1 MNVQTI
7 NKRLFSFI
15 SQSPS
20 PFHAVSNM
28 KTILDEAG
36 FVSLEEHADWQINA
50 GQPYYV
56 IRDNGSLVAFNL
68 GIKERDSFRIMGS
81 HSDSPCLQLKPKP
94 DIYEKDYHQLGVE
107 VYGGALLN
115 PWFDRELSIAGRV
128 VYQKNDNTLC
138 SRLIDFKRPVA
149 VIPSVAIHLDRKANS
164 EKIISAQKDI
174 VPIIGLTT
182 DGKICF
188 NDIIQDQFNEEAPSE
203 KIKQILSSDLFMYDC
218 HAPCYTGFNREF
230 IVSTK
235 LDNLLSCFVLVT
247 TLAHAN
253 RDNSYMFVCNNHEE
267 IGSTSASGA
276 RGNLLSSI
284 FERLLPAPSTRHR
297 ILAKSFCISVDNAHA
312 LHPNYPEKHDPSHN
326 IALNRGPVLKI
337 NATHKYA
344 STGISNGIFKTLCA
358 EKDIQVQEFV
368 MRSDMAC
375 GSTIG
380 PLTESNLGLSTVDIG
395 APSLAMHS
403 IREMT
408 GSRDPMLLYKVLRHF
423 LQRKSLPRVHH
434 SE

>member
-20 PFHAVSNM
+20 PFHAVNSM
-28 KTILDEAG
+28 RTILDDAG
-36 FVSLEEHADWQINA
+36 FVALDEHADWKTDI
-50 GQPYYV
+50 GQPYYI
-56 IRDNGSLVAFNL
+56 IRENGSLVAFNI
-68 GIKERDSFRIMGS
+68 GTEERESFRIMGS

-94 DIYEKDYHQLGVE
+94 DIYEKNYHQLGVE

-128 VYQKNDNTLC
+128 VYQNTDKTLC
-138 SRLIDFKRPVA
+138 SRLLDFKRPVA
-149 VIPSVAIHLDRKANS
+149 VIPSLAIHLDRNANS
-164 EKIISAQKDI
+164 ERSINAQKDI

-182 DGKICF
+182 DRKMCF
-188 NDIIQDQFNEEAPSE
+188 DDIILDHLKSE
-203 KIKQILSSDLFMYDC
+203 VASAKAKKILSFDLFMYDC
-218 HAPCYTGFNREF
+218 HAPCHTGFNKEF
-230 IVSTK
+230 IVSSK
-235 LDNLLSCFVLVT
+235 LDNLLSCFVVVSV
-247 TLAHAN
+247 LAQAS

-267 IGSTSASGA
+267 IGSSTASGA
-276 RGNLLSSI
+276 RGNLLSSV
-284 FERLLPAPSTRHR
+284 FERLFPDPSDRHR
-297 ILAKSFCISVDNAHA
+297 TLAKSFFISVDNAHA
-312 LHPNYPEKHDPSHN
+312 LHPNFLEKHEPSHD

-380 PLTESNLGLSTVDIG
+380 PLTASKLGLNTVDIG

-408 GSRDPMLLYKVLRHF
+408 GARDPMLLFTVLRHF
-423 LQRKSLPRVHH
+423 LQRKSLPRVLH
-434 SE
+434 SV